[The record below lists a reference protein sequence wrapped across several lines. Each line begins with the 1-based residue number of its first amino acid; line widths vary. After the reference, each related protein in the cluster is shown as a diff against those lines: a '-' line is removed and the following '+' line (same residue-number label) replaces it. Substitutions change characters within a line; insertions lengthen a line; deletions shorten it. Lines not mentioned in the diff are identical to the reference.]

1 MSRILID
8 SSVWIDYYRPGA
20 AALKSKVQE
29 ELKRGSVATI
39 GVIAVE
45 VLQGAPNASILASL
59 QEDFLGFR
67 WLELTHDVWLEAA
80 RLGSNL
86 RQAGLS
92 LPATDVIIAASA
104 IHYQCHLWHR
114 DQDFTRLARHTP
126 SLHAL
131 TIS

>member
-8 SSVWIDYYRPGA
+8 SSVWIDYYRPGS

-39 GVIAVE
+39 GLIAVE
-45 VLQGAPNASILASL
+45 VLQGAPNAAILASL
-59 QEDFLGFR
+59 QEDFLGFH

-80 RLGSNL
+80 HLGSQL

-104 IHYQCHLWHR
+104 LHYQCHLWHR

-131 TIS
+131 TVS